1 MSRLLILIPNL
12 GPGGA
17 QKIFRDQLQFYSTH
31 IDTVGCVFNWDGA
44 FEEDRLIKN
53 IFSLR
58 VAGGKNSFTKI
69 YYFFLR
75 VFRLGILKRRLGI
88 THCISHLEGADYVN
102 VLSHGSDKRTCW
114 IHGTKRFDHNIEG
127 FVGWL
132 RKGILIP
139 FFYQRSDQ
147 VVVVSEGIRKELT
160 FYFGVSSSRITK
172 IVNGFDLEEIKK
184 LSNESC
190 EIDLKLLAKSN
201 HIVITHCRLARQKN
215 ISSLLSIFSKLKIT
229 SRPVLVILGDGEQR
243 DQLIMNAKSIGLK
256 TYSVW
261 ESNSAD
267 EFYDVFFL
275 GHQSNPYP
283 LLRQA
288 RLYVMTSLWEGFPLS
303 LCEAMACGVPVI
315 AADCF
320 TGPREILSSD
330 IGLSQPVEEP
340 YQTPYGQLMPLA
352 NSPEANDVWTHAI
365 AKLLQDEP
373 TMNSLATAGSKRIL
387 EFDKRVIQTKW
398 LIVINE

>member
-1 MSRLLILIPNL
+1 MSKLLILIPNL
-12 GPGGA
+12 GAGGA

-31 IDTVGCVFNWDGA
+31 IETVGCVFNWDGA
-44 FEEDRLIKN
+44 FDEDKLIKN

-58 VAGGKNSFTKI
+58 IPGGKNVFSKI

-75 VFRLGILKRRLGI
+75 VFKLGVLKRKLRI

-102 VLSHGSDKRTCW
+102 VLSHCSDKRICW
-114 IHGTKRFDHNIEG
+114 IHGTKRYDHNIEG

-132 RKGILIP
+132 RKSILIP
-139 FFYQRSDQ
+139 FFYQRSDR
-147 VVVVSEGIRKELT
+147 VVAVSEGIRNELT
-160 FYFGVSSSRITK
+160 FYFGVSSSRITT

-184 LSNESC
+184 LSKENC
-190 EIDLKLLAKSN
+190 EVDLKHFVRSN
-201 HIVITHCRLARQKN
+201 SIIITHCRLARQKN
-215 ISSLLSIFSKLKIT
+215 ISSLLSIYSKLKMAN
-229 SRPVLVILGDGEQR
+229 RPALVILGDGEQR
-243 DQLIMNAKSIGLK
+243 DQLIMHAKSIGLK

-261 ESNSAD
+261 EANSVY
-267 EFYDVFFL
+267 ESYEVFFL

-283 LLRQA
+283 LLKQA
-288 RLYVMTSLWEGFPLS
+288 RLYAMTSLWEGFPLS

-330 IGLSQPVEEP
+330 IGLSQPVEAP

-373 TMNSLATAGSKRIL
+373 LMNSFANAGSKRIL
-387 EFDKRVIQTKW
+387 EFDIQVIQTKW
-398 LIVINE
+398 LTVINE

>member
-1 MSRLLILIPNL
+1 MRKLLILIPNL

-17 QKIFRDQLQFYSTH
+17 QKIFRDQLQFYSKH
-31 IDTVGCVFNWDGA
+31 IDTVGCVFNWEGA
-44 FEEDRLIKN
+44 FEEDKIIKN
-53 IFSLR
+53 IFPLG
-58 VAGGKNSFTKI
+58 VPGGKTLFSKI

-75 VFRLGILKRRLGI
+75 VFKLGALKRRLGI

-102 VLSHGSDKRTCW
+102 VLSRGSDKRTCW

-132 RKGILIP
+132 RKSILIP

-147 VVVVSEGIRKELT
+147 LVVVSEGIQEELT
-160 FYFGVSSSRITK
+160 FYFSVSSARITV
-172 IVNGFDLEEIKK
+172 IVNGFDLEEIRT
-184 LSNESC
+184 LSKESC
-190 EIDLKLLAKSN
+190 KVDLKQLVKSN
-201 HIVITHCRLARQKN
+201 SIIITHCRLARQKN
-215 ISSLLSIFSKLKIT
+215 ISSLLSIYSKLKIA
-229 SRPVLVILGDGEQR
+229 SRPALVILGDGEQR

-261 ESNSAD
+261 ESNSVD
-267 EFYDVFFL
+267 ELYQVYFL
-275 GHQSNPYP
+275 GYQSNPYP

-288 RLYVMTSLWEGFPLS
+288 SLYAMTSLWEGFPLS

-320 TGPREILSSD
+320 TGPREILSND

-340 YQTPYGQLMPLA
+340 LKTPYGQLMPLA
-352 NSPEANDVWTHAI
+352 NSPEANDIWTHAI

-373 TMNSLATAGSKRIL
+373 TMNSFADAGSKRIL
-387 EFDKRVIQTKW
+387 EFDKHVIQTKW
-398 LIVINE
+398 LTVINE